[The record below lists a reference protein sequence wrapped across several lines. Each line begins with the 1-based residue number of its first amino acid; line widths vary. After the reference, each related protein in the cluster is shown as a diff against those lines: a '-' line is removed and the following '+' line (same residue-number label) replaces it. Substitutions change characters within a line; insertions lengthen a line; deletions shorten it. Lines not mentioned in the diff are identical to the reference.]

1 MKVKRHS
8 AFSTGDQTTEYVYGA
23 TLSDSQ
29 IASSLLKR
37 SEIYPDSV
45 DGSDRISF
53 EYNRQR
59 ETTNI
64 TGQAGTV
71 HEFDFDKLGRQ
82 THDRVTTLGSG
93 VDGSVRRIS
102 STYEVRATQESVTSY

>member
-8 AFSTGDQTTEYVYGA
+8 AFSTGDQTTEYFYGA
-23 TLSDSQ
+23 TLSDSL

-37 SEIYPDSV
+37 SEIYADSV
-45 DGSDRISF
+45 DGSDRIFF

-93 VDGSVRRIS
+93 ADGAVRPIS
-102 STYEVRATQESVTSY
+102 STNEVRGT